1 MNNNKIERCA
11 ILGMGALG
19 MLYGS
24 LIQENLGQNA
34 VDYLMDSA
42 RVEKY
47 RGTGHTVNE
56 KPIQFSMKDASE
68 VLPYDLVIVAVKYN
82 ALRPALTELA
92 AAVGPDTILI
102 SVMNGIDSEDILAE
116 IFDREHIIDCVAIG
130 MDAMRDGNDLHYSKV
145 GRLQIG
151 ALSDSQKPFVDT
163 LSDFFRRAKIPYEI
177 VPDIRRAM
185 WNKYMLNV
193 GINQACTVYATD
205 YAHATSE
212 PILHEM
218 KQAMQEVIEVARAE
232 GVHLTQD
239 DLERDVAIEQTLD
252 PQSYPSMRQ
261 DIVAGRKTEVQMFS
275 GILIGLATKHGI
287 RVPVNQ
293 KYYDRIREIE
303 AHL

>member
-1 MNNNKIERCA
+1 MNNSKIERCA

-47 RGTGHTVNE
+47 RGTVHTVNG

-68 VLPYDLVIVAVKYN
+68 VTAYDLVIVAVKYN
-82 ALRPALTELA
+82 ALRPALTELS

-130 MDAMRDGNDLHYSKV
+130 MDAMRDGNNLHYSKV

-151 ALSDSQKPFVDT
+151 ALSDLQKPFVDA

-275 GILIGLATKHGI
+275 GILIGLAKKHGI

>member
-275 GILIGLATKHGI
+275 GILIGLAKKHGI

>member
-1 MNNNKIERCA
+1 MNNNQIERCA

-47 RGTGHTVNE
+47 KGTVHTINE
-56 KPIQFSMKDASE
+56 KPMRFSMKDASK
-68 VLPYDLVIVAVKYN
+68 VTPYDLVIVAVKYG
-82 ALRPALTELA
+82 ALRPALPELA

-116 IFDREHIIDCVAIG
+116 TFDRKHIVDCVAIG

-151 ALSDSQKPFVDT
+151 ALSDAQDPFVDA
-163 LSDFFRRAKIPYEI
+163 LCDFFRRAGIPYET

-232 GVHLTQD
+232 GVNLTQD
-239 DLERDVAIEQTLD
+239 DLERDIAIEQTLD

-275 GILIGLATKHGI
+275 GILIELAQKHGI
-287 RVPVNQ
+287 QVPVNR
-293 KYYDRIREIE
+293 KYYNKIREIE
-303 AHL
+303 AKL